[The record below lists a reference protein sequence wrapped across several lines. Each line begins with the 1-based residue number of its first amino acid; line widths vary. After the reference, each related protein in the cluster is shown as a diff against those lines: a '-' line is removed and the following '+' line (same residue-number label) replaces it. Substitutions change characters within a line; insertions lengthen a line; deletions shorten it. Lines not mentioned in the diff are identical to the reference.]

1 MSKPRTEKQI
11 QIPKLLYIKL
21 CQYFLLEQ
29 RGTELEESIIKGL
42 NDKLDR
48 YIDNE
53 LYTKSKT
60 APTDEEREK
69 ARQEYLDRKGIPQ
82 SFRW

>member
-1 MSKPRTEKQI
+1 MQKEKQI